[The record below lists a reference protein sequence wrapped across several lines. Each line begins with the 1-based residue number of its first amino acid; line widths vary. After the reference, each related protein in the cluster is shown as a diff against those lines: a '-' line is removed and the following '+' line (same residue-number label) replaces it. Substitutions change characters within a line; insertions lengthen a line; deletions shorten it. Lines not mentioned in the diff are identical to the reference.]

1 MEVGNAVVCVLGPAP
16 EIYIFSDKDEA
27 KKFANIGKLQGYK
40 ILVGRVDWLEMAKIH
55 TVVWTEKIE

>member
-1 MEVGNAVVCVLGPAP
+1 MVVGDTVVCVLGPAP
-16 EIYIFSDKDEA
+16 EIYLFFDKDEA

-55 TVVWTEKIE
+55 TVIWTEKIE